1 MVEKGGLMAE
11 CDFRVRKHYIYT
23 CFFFKCWLV
32 EPVRFGS
39 VQFNRFQTLET
50 ETEPEFFLF
59 FNRLIR
65 FFFGSVFSGFFP
77 IFSIYRFFCSPLD
90 KTIEIGQGSH

>member
-1 MVEKGGLMAE
+1 MAE

-39 VQFNRFQTLET
+39 VRFNRFKTLET
-50 ETEPEFFLF
+50 ETEPEIFL
-59 FNRLIR
+59 
-65 FFFGSVFSGFFP
+65 
-77 IFSIYRFFCSPLD
+77 IF
-90 KTIEIGQGSH
+90 